1 VLKIWWAEMEKEIQK
16 TVKKISEHKEIAE
29 ISNEESFEF
38 DENELEKYLK
48 QVMKEIKKEPAS
60 K

>member
-1 VLKIWWAEMEKEIQK
+1 LIRYLL
-16 TVKKISEHKEIAE
+16 TNSEIAE
-29 ISNEESFEF
+29 ISNGESFDF

-48 QVMKEIKKEPAS
+48 QVMKEIKKEPAP